1 MKDSIKTLR
10 TMERK
15 DKIKKI
21 GAAVA
26 VAAITASLFAVGA
39 FATDATKSAQDIVK
53 QFLAY
58 TVDIFVCIG
67 ALLGVWSVGQL
78 ALAFKNE
85 DADSKSRAMMMLVV
99 AAILI
104 GVKVLADPIA
114 KAAGFGAIG
123 KGFLMSGMYTP
134 LL

>member
-21 GAAVA
+21 SATIATGAMTAMPFMVNA
-26 VAAITASLFAVGA
+26 FAAAGGTASA
-39 FATDATKSAQDIVK
+39 KNIV
-53 QFLAY
+53 QVFMGY
-58 TVDIFVCIG
+58 VIDMFICVG
-67 ALLGVWSVGQL
+67 ALLGVWAVAQL

-85 DADSKSRAMMMLVV
+85 DADSKSKAMMMLIV

-104 GVKVLADPIA
+104 GIAPLATAVLSGTGLTP
-114 KAAGFGAIG
+114 GS
-123 KGFLMSGMYTP
+123 GFLGIR
-134 LL
+134 

>member
-21 GAAVA
+21 GATIATGVM
-26 VAAITASLFAVGA
+26 TAMPFMVNA
-39 FATDATKSAQDIVK
+39 FAAAGGTANAKNIV
-53 QFLAY
+53 QVFMGY
-58 TVDIFVCIG
+58 VIDMFICVG
-67 ALLGVWSVGQL
+67 ALLGVWAVAQL

-85 DADSKSRAMMMLVV
+85 DADSKSKAMMMLIV

-104 GVKVLADPIA
+104 GIAPLATAVLNGTGLTP
-114 KAAGFGAIG
+114 GS
-123 KGFLMSGMYTP
+123 GFLGIR
-134 LL
+134 

>member
-21 GAAVA
+21 GATIATGA
-26 VAAITASLFAVGA
+26 MTAMPFMVNA
-39 FATDATKSAQDIVK
+39 FATAAAGTASAKNIV
-53 QFLAY
+53 QVFMGY
-58 TVDIFVCIG
+58 VIDMFICVG
-67 ALLGVWSVGQL
+67 ALLGVWAVAQL

-85 DADSKSRAMMMLVV
+85 DADSKSKAMMMLIV

-104 GVKVLADPIA
+104 GIAPLATAVLNGTGLTP
-114 KAAGFGAIG
+114 GS
-123 KGFLMSGMYTP
+123 GFLGIR
-134 LL
+134 

>member
-21 GAAVA
+21 GATIATGA
-26 VAAITASLFAVGA
+26 MTAMPFMVNA
-39 FATDATKSAQDIVK
+39 FATTSEATTVISRFLGYIVDM
-53 QFLAY
+53 FIC
-58 TVDIFVCIG
+58 VG
-67 ALLGVWSVGQL
+67 AMLGVWAIAQL

-85 DADSKSRAMMMLVV
+85 DADSKSKAMMMLVV
-99 AAILI
+99 AVILI
-104 GVKVLADPIA
+104 AIKPLCTVILP
-114 KAAGFGAIG
+114 AGITIG
-123 KGFLMSGMYTP
+123 EGFLMAGMYTP